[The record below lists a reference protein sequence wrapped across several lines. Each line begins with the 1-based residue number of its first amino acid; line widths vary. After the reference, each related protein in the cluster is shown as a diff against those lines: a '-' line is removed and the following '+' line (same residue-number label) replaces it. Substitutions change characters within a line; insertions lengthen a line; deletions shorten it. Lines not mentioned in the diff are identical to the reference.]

1 MTPLQASEAIA
12 AAVIDGLG
20 STPVTL
26 DGERYVPV
34 NGTAWVRLKV
44 DLLPGGGMSIGA
56 PGARRATRRGA
67 VYVQAFTPYGTDD
80 GTAAGL
86 TLAQA
91 VRALLEGLDITDAAA
106 TEPKTLNF
114 TDATIRPVRVDGAW
128 LMATVE
134 APFTFVEIV

>member
-1 MTPLQASEAIA
+1 MTPLEATEAIA
-12 AAVIDGLG
+12 AAVLAGLG

-26 DGERYVPV
+26 DGERYTPT

-44 DLLPGGGMSIGA
+44 DLLPGGGMSIGV
-56 PGARRATRRGA
+56 PGARRATRRGV
-67 VYVQAFTPYGTDD
+67 VYAQAFTPYSTDD

-86 TLAQA
+86 TLAQT
-91 VRALLEGLDITDAAA
+91 VRALLEGLDVTDAAA